1 MSYTHLLPSIVEYSK
16 KFGRLDSLDFRII
29 KAMIKCGVYNVQ
41 RLTAEV
47 EAPQQTISYRI
58 RRLDKEDLVRFRALI
73 DEKKL
78 GLRSYSVLA
87 SAPIGKEDPSGVALT
102 SFPLWRYLAVVD
114 GWKLGNYVRYTIP
127 QDKERD
133 LTTFLS
139 ELRRRE
145 LVSDY
150 EICETDTPRYP
161 LLDLDFYAQKQA
173 ALTFNWENWAKNLD
187 SFPSIGTQEED
198 NDKRAEFDLIDLII
212 LRCLELNARTTQRKI
227 VTEVARIL
235 KEKDS
240 RKFIPMVSRRIRKNI
255 NPQGLIKG
263 YRVYLFP
270 NQEYTVLLFMFHVEF
285 SNKTSLEKFI
295 TALSHLPYNTSYE
308 KILGKD
314 AIFVRLVIPSFQLAD
329 MRKSL
334 TALAEN
340 DNIKNAHMFL
350 ADLAHGTWDNVE
362 IHQMFKDGAWN
373 FSYGAAVE
381 MLENVLQRLDGK
393 QTR

>member
-1 MSYTHLLPSIVEYSK
+1 MVEYSK

-41 RLTAEV
+41 RLTSEV

-58 RRLDKEDLVRFRALI
+58 RRLDKGDLVRFRALI

-150 EICETDTPRYP
+150 EICETDSPCYP
-161 LLDLDFYAQKQA
+161 LLDLDFYARKQPT
-173 ALTFNWENWAKNLD
+173 LTFNWEDWARNLD
-187 SFPSIGTQEED
+187 SFSSTETQKED
-198 NDKRAEFDLIDLII
+198 NDKRAEFDLIDLVI
-212 LRCLELNARTTQRKI
+212 LRCLELNARTTQRKKI
-227 VTEVARIL
+227 GRA
-235 KEKDS
+235 
-240 RKFIPMVSRRIRKNI
+240 
-255 NPQGLIKG
+255 
-263 YRVYLFP
+263 
-270 NQEYTVLLFMFHVEF
+270 HV
-285 SNKTSLEKFI
+285 
-295 TALSHLPYNTSYE
+295 
-308 KILGKD
+308 
-314 AIFVRLVIPSFQLAD
+314 
-329 MRKSL
+329 
-334 TALAEN
+334 
-340 DNIKNAHMFL
+340 
-350 ADLAHGTWDNVE
+350 
-362 IHQMFKDGAWN
+362 
-373 FSYGAAVE
+373 
-381 MLENVLQRLDGK
+381 
-393 QTR
+393 